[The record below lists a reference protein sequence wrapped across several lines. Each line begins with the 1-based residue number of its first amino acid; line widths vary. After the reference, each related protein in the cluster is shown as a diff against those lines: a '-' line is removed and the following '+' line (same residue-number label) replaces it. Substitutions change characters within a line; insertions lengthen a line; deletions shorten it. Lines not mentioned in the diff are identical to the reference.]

1 MRQYFDILKKSP
13 LFFGLSDQEIESML
27 QCLRGKQAAYK
38 KNESVFLA
46 GSPAGEIGVVLEGRV
61 EVSRSDLFG
70 NRAMLAKLSP
80 GELFGEAF
88 ACAEV
93 DTLPVD
99 VVSADQSILLLIN
112 YRRILSVCPSACTFH
127 SRFVENMLKILA
139 RKNLYLNGKIEVLS
153 ARTIRDKLTAYLNA
167 QALKESS
174 RCVTLPFNRQELAD
188 YLSVDRSAMSREIS
202 AMQRDGLIRVSGRQF
217 WIQD

>member
-99 VVSADQSILLLIN
+99 VVSAEH
-112 YRRILSVCPSACTFH
+112 SAANQLPQDSFRMSLC
-127 SRFVENMLKILA
+127 
-139 RKNLYLNGKIEVLS
+139 LY
-153 ARTIRDKLTAYLNA
+153 
-167 QALKESS
+167 
-174 RCVTLPFNRQELAD
+174 
-188 YLSVDRSAMSREIS
+188 
-202 AMQRDGLIRVSGRQF
+202 VS
-217 WIQD
+217 